1 MALGTYNTDGT
12 KQTPKEY
19 YSGTEKGNYQFIS
32 ITDIIN
38 NFIVSQVGDDK
49 IIKSAKR
56 AEVAFHAQRGIQE
69 LNYDTINNLKTQE
82 IELPPSLSVDLPH
95 DFVSYVQIS
104 MVDDNG
110 IERPIKPSPV
120 STAPTSVLQD
130 SDYNYLFDSNG
141 NLLVGSS
148 SLTVQ
153 RFQTSTNDTSVKT
166 TDSSI
171 NFLEEGYGYNVDF
184 GKRYGLDPTTAT
196 RSGFF
201 IIDDNNGTI
210 SFSSDLKEKV
220 ITIKYI
226 SDGLSSDGDMRVHKF
241 AEEALYKCI
250 AHGIMTAKSN
260 VPEYQI
266 NRLKK
271 ERRAALRS
279 AKLRL
284 AKINITDLTQ
294 TMRGKS
300 KHIKH

>member
-19 YSGTEKGNYQFIS
+19 YAGTEKGNYQFIS

-130 SDYNYLFDSNG
+130 SDYNYLFD
-141 NLLVGSS
+141 
-148 SLTVQ
+148 
-153 RFQTSTNDTSVKT
+153 
-166 TDSSI
+166 
-171 NFLEEGYGYNVDF
+171 
-184 GKRYGLDPTTAT
+184 
-196 RSGFF
+196 
-201 IIDDNNGTI
+201 
-210 SFSSDLKEKV
+210 
-220 ITIKYI
+220 
-226 SDGLSSDGDMRVHKF
+226 
-241 AEEALYKCI
+241 
-250 AHGIMTAKSN
+250 
-260 VPEYQI
+260 
-266 NRLKK
+266 
-271 ERRAALRS
+271 
-279 AKLRL
+279 
-284 AKINITDLTQ
+284 
-294 TMRGKS
+294 
-300 KHIKH
+300 

>member
-12 KQTPKEY
+12 KQTQKEY
-19 YSGTEKGNYQFIS
+19 YAGNQKGNYQFIS

-82 IELPPSLSVDLPH
+82 IDLPPSLSVDLPH

-110 IERPIKPSPV
+110 VERPIKPSPV

-153 RFQTSTNDTSVKT
+153 RFQTSTNDTSVTT

-171 NFLEEGYGYNVDF
+171 NFLVMV
-184 GKRYGLDPTTAT
+184 
-196 RSGFF
+196 RS
-201 IIDDNNGTI
+201 
-210 SFSSDLKEKV
+210 
-220 ITIKYI
+220 
-226 SDGLSSDGDMRVHKF
+226 
-241 AEEALYKCI
+241 
-250 AHGIMTAKSN
+250 
-260 VPEYQI
+260 
-266 NRLKK
+266 
-271 ERRAALRS
+271 
-279 AKLRL
+279 
-284 AKINITDLTQ
+284 
-294 TMRGKS
+294 
-300 KHIKH
+300 